1 MTPNNTDIE
10 LYNTTEEADNTSLA
24 IQGESG
30 IMLPPVSE
38 KELKLIK
45 ARTDDKYFKLGMQIM
60 GEGRALIRV
69 PHIIAEMPQ
78 ALLILELGKTI
89 TQNILFTGYKT
100 TDIDLEI
107 INRAVRAIISKRYT
121 DLEYPEI
128 VQAFENGVN
137 KDYGDFFGMSAMTFC
152 NFLKQYVE
160 TGDHAKY
167 LKSNPKVGELPPHK
181 FEQLPDDEDERKKA
195 ATKIMSDSV
204 ITCYNEYITSSKII
218 DLGANKYWWLYNSG
232 IITQTPEEIES
243 YIKYATPILENRLK
257 LGRGVEILKK
267 EANALLALIEK
278 PEWRSV
284 PQLNTIIG
292 NKALEDWFETVKKD
306 GRSLETRFTQ
316 YFKNRK
322 INTPTQPTTL
332 TNQLDETNI
341 HPILSPQG

>member
-1 MTPNNTDIE
+1 
-10 LYNTTEEADNTSLA
+10 
-24 IQGESG
+24 
-30 IMLPPVSE
+30 
-38 KELKLIK
+38 
-45 ARTDDKYFKLGMQIM
+45 
-60 GEGRALIRV
+60 
-69 PHIIAEMPQ
+69 
-78 ALLILELGKTI
+78 
-89 TQNILFTGYKT
+89 
-100 TDIDLEI
+100 
-107 INRAVRAIISKRYT
+107 
-121 DLEYPEI
+121 
-128 VQAFENGVN
+128 
-137 KDYGDFFGMSAMTFC
+137 MTFC

-204 ITCYNEYITSSKII
+204 ITCYNEYITSSKIN